1 MGTRGGDVLDR
12 AGATVRGRL
21 AFGREVRDST
31 GVRCLIPILTL
42 LLACDLQP
50 PKQKAPPAP
59 APASTIN
66 DAMPGGPPVA
76 PMLADAGVAVAAD
89 ATVVA
94 PVAVIVDAGLATVD
108 SKSDGITE
116 ACLAVSAHIAE
127 VLIAA
132 EPDSGKK
139 AAFEQDRTK
148 MVRNAGMACT
158 NAKWPDASLKCFIQ
172 AADPQAIETCGKG
185 LPH

>member
-1 MGTRGGDVLDR
+1 M
-12 AGATVRGRL
+12 
-21 AFGREVRDST
+21 S
-31 GVRCLIPILTL
+31 
-42 LLACDLQP
+42 
-50 PKQKAPPAP
+50 
-59 APASTIN
+59 
-66 DAMPGGPPVA
+66 DAMPGGPPPIA
-76 PMLADAGVAVAAD
+76 PKLADAGVAAVAAD
-89 ATVVA
+89 AAVVA
-94 PVAVIVDAGLATVD
+94 PVAVIADAGLATVD

-116 ACLAVSAHIAE
+116 ACLAVSVHIAD

-185 LPH
+185 LTRPH